1 MGDPRLGE
9 GTELEKSFTVP
20 RPALV
25 HVGCNVGVKIIVSL
39 GSVMKKVGK
48 DEL

>member
-1 MGDPRLGE
+1 MRLGE
-9 GTELEKSFTVP
+9 GTELEKSLTVP
-20 RPALV
+20 RLV
-25 HVGCNVGVKIIVSL
+25 HVGCNVGVKFIVSL